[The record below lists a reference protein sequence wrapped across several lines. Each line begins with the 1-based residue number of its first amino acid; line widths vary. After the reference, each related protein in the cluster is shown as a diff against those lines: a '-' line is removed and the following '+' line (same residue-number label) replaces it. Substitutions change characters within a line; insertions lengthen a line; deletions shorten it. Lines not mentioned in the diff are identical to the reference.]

1 MSSIKLAEYLFTRL
15 RQLGVGA
22 VHGVPG
28 MSPAM
33 FLLAKQQIDTTIRR
47 LQS

>member
-1 MSSIKLAEYLFTRL
+1 MSETIKLAEYLFTRL

-28 MSPAM
+28 MSPVM
-33 FLLAKQQIDTTIRR
+33 FLLEEQQ
-47 LQS
+47 S

>member
-1 MSSIKLAEYLFTRL
+1 MSETTKLAEYLFTRL

-28 MSPAM
+28 MSLVVFP
-33 FLLAKQQIDTTIRR
+33 LPT
-47 LQS
+47 